1 MQELNYIRCADYYV
15 GDDLVFRRLLDE
27 ADPGGL
33 SPWIELWQ
41 RRPFKENVPLLFSVG
56 REDGLQLAQERGFSA
71 AGRAAEDQKFPPA
84 QR

>member
-33 SPWIELWQ
+33 GSGIELLQ
-41 RRPFKENVPLLFSVG
+41 RRTFKEDFTLPFPVG
-56 REDGLQLAQERGFSA
+56 REDGLQPAQERGFSA

>member
-27 ADPGGL
+27 ADSGGL
-33 SPWIELWQ
+33 GSGIDPLQWHA
-41 RRPFKENVPLLFSVG
+41 FKEDFALLFSVG
-56 REDGLQLAQERGFSA
+56 REDGLQPAQECGFSA
-71 AGRAAEDQKFPPA
+71 ARRGAEDQKFPPA